1 VRRLGCQ
8 VICKVAINA
17 DGENK
22 EKPPKHWTALPLMV
36 GTSTILNA
44 ANATAIASREFDSD
58 LRLVLLSFPLFVFLF
73 FYLYIFFLLVP
84 F

>member
-1 VRRLGCQ
+1 MLRTETEIGERRSESEALKNAIE

-17 DGENK
+17 DGDNK

-58 LRLVLLSFPLFVFLF
+58 LRF
-73 FYLYIFFLLVP
+73 FQ
-84 F
+84 